1 MPLRGRFYRLQPI
14 DSVKAL
20 KDKMVCC
27 NIKHQSHMKTGPE
40 KCIRQRN
47 NKNKNTCHKYKKV
60 TDAHGRQNQR
70 SEHSYQLT
78 DLSAIT
84 QYKSSATLQLPPDQ
98 HHISDAVITHKE
110 VTGRHQSPGNN
121 NPY

>member
-1 MPLRGRFYRLQPI
+1 
-14 DSVKAL
+14 
-20 KDKMVCC
+20 
-27 NIKHQSHMKTGPE
+27 MKTGPE
-40 KCIRQRN
+40 KCIQQRN
-47 NKNKNTCHKYKKV
+47 NKNKNTYSSAINTKKV